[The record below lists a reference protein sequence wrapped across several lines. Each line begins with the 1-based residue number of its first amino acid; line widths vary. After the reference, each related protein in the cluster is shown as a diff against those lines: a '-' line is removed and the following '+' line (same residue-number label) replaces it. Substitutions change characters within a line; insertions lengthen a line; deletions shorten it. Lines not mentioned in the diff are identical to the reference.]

1 MLKNGWIYLIT
12 IGTKLIS
19 YLPSESSHSIALLSL
34 KVLNL
39 LKVNPFSHY
48 EDKTNLC
55 GIGFINK
62 VGLGAGLDKNGDYI
76 DSLAMIGFG
85 FLELGTV
92 TPLAQKGNSKP
103 RLFRIRSNKALVNSM
118 GFNNKGVD
126 HLVSNILNRKS
137 KIPLGI
143 SIGKNLSTP
152 LENAVDDYLICLEK
166 VYKVADYIAINISS
180 PNTKDLRSLET
191 KVYFKKLITALKEK
205 QTSLSHNFKYVPL
218 FLKISPDIS
227 ESNLTSLIS
236 VVLEKKI
243 DGLICSNTTT
253 DHQHPSAK
261 GGLSGQPLYQSST
274 QQLLKVRELVG
285 QDFPIIAS
293 GGVIDKE
300 GYLGKLNSG
309 ANLVQV
315 YTGLIY
321 EGPGL
326 VEDLLR

>member
-76 DSLAMIGFG
+76 DSLA
-85 FLELGTV
+85 
-92 TPLAQKGNSKP
+92 
-103 RLFRIRSNKALVNSM
+103 
-118 GFNNKGVD
+118 
-126 HLVSNILNRKS
+126 SNILNRKS

>member
-19 YLPSESSHSIALLSL
+19 YLPSESSHFIALLSL

-48 EDKTNLC
+48 EDRTNLC

-103 RLFRIRSNKALVNSM
+103 RLFRIRSNRALVNSM

-126 HLVSNILNRKS
+126 HLVSNVLNRKS

-152 LENAVDDYLICLEK
+152 LENAVDDYLICL
-166 VYKVADYIAINISS
+166 
-180 PNTKDLRSLET
+180 
-191 KVYFKKLITALKEK
+191 
-205 QTSLSHNFKYVPL
+205 
-218 FLKISPDIS
+218 
-227 ESNLTSLIS
+227 
-236 VVLEKKI
+236 
-243 DGLICSNTTT
+243 
-253 DHQHPSAK
+253 
-261 GGLSGQPLYQSST
+261 
-274 QQLLKVRELVG
+274 
-285 QDFPIIAS
+285 
-293 GGVIDKE
+293 
-300 GYLGKLNSG
+300 
-309 ANLVQV
+309 
-315 YTGLIY
+315 
-321 EGPGL
+321 
-326 VEDLLR
+326 